1 MTFALAGIV
10 LLAAAGRADD
20 MNADTDGSRRC
31 QAGLR
36 RLVVVAV
43 VTGAA
48 VLAAAC
54 SGGSHTTAS
63 TAGSGQLTAPNLAA
77 FAQCIRSHGVPNF
90 YFSKANPSSP
100 DTMFGY
106 AIPSDINAFSPQ
118 FQAAM
123 TACRHLVGGPSGPPP
138 GPTPAQLRGLVRAAA
153 CVRAHGYPTFPDPK
167 VQNSVIFFPPL
178 SGIDPNSAQFQATL
192 RACHEGS
199 GSYSPGYQS
208 G

>member
-1 MTFALAGIV
+1 
-10 LLAAAGRADD
+10 
-20 MNADTDGSRRC
+20 MNADTGGSRRC

-63 TAGSGQLTAPNLAA
+63 TPSSGQLTAPDLAA
-77 FAQCIRSHGVPNF
+77 FAACMRSHGVPNF
-90 YFSKANPSSP
+90 YFSKANPSSS

-106 AIPSDINAFSPQ
+106 AVPAGINPGSSQ
-118 FQAAM
+118 FQ
-123 TACRHLVGGPSGPPP
+123 TAYKACGHLVGGRPAGPPP
-138 GPTPAQLRGLVRAAA
+138 EPTAAQLRGLVKDAA
-153 CVRAHGYPTFPDPK
+153 CVRAHGYPSFPDPT
-167 VQNSVIFFPPL
+167 VQGNTIFFPPL
-178 SGIDPNSAQFQATL
+178 TGIDPNSAQFQAAL

-199 GSYSPGYQS
+199 SYSSGYTS

>member
-1 MTFALAGIV
+1 
-10 LLAAAGRADD
+10 
-20 MNADTDGSRRC
+20 MNADTGGNRRC
-31 QAGLR
+31 QAGLQ
-36 RLVVVAV
+36 RLVVMAV
-43 VTGAA
+43 LTGAA

-77 FAQCIRSHGVPNF
+77 FAACMRSHGVPNF

-106 AIPSDINAFSPQ
+106 AVPSGINPGSPQ

-138 GPTPAQLRGLVRAAA
+138 GPTAAQLRGMVKAAV
-153 CVRAHGYPTFPDPK
+153 CVRAHGYPTFPDPT
-167 VQNSVIFFPPL
+167 VQGDTIFFPPL
-178 SGIDPNSAQFQATL
+178 TGIDPNSAQFQATL

-199 GSYSPGYQS
+199 GSYSSGYTS